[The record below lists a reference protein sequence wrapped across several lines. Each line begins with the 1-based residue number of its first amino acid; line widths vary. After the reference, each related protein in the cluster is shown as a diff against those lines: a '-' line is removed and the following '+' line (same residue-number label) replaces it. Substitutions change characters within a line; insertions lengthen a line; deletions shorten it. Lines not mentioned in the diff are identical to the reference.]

1 MTPGFAARAKRK
13 AEMRK
18 VSVVIPNFNGA
29 KFIPECFEA
38 LRKQSFKDFDVIF
51 VDNASEDESI
61 ELARSCSKGLS
72 LRVIALD
79 INYGF
84 AKAVNEGIKASDA
97 EYVILLNNDTK
108 AGAHFAEELV
118 LAIDGHKDIF
128 SAQAHMLQYHNS
140 RLTDSAGD
148 YFCLLGWAFSRGKD
162 KPARLYKEDC
172 DIFSSCAGAAIY
184 RRAVFEKIGY
194 FDEKFFA
201 YLEDVDMGY
210 RARLYGYRNIFAHKA
225 KVLHV
230 GSGASGSRH
239 NSFKVSLAAR
249 NAVFVMYKNFAPWQK
264 AVNFIP
270 VLAGILIKA
279 LFFASKGLGKDY
291 VKGVFSA
298 AGGLSGIKKTDF
310 GGICADNSREVQ
322 KELFGNVMKLLR
334 VFG

>member
-61 ELARSCSKGLS
+61 ELARSCSNGLS

-270 VLAGILIKA
+270 ALAGILIKA

>member
-1 MTPGFAARAKRK
+1 MTPGFAACAKRK

-84 AKAVNEGIKASDA
+84 AKAVNEGIKASGA

-108 AGAHFAEELV
+108 AGVHFAEELV